1 MGLFEIGL
9 LLIAVCRSYVHAAS
23 QLLIQL
29 TSLLLIQV

>member
-9 LLIAVCRSYVHAAS
+9 LLIAVCRSHVHAVC

-29 TSLLLIQV
+29 TALLLIQV